1 MSTVFL
7 KKNKE
12 GKLKKVSTLEE
23 ADFVRIPAATYKD
36 AFEKTEGE
44 DVVQLPRAEYNGFLK
59 MLRIIRDRELQQID
73 KEKSDSYGYT
83 TKYVDERI
91 YDRSRPEITAF
102 YITKTTPI
110 SLKIDLYT
118 AYTLVKKDL
127 QEFYG
132 FIDEQVYMS
141 SEGIPKKIKTID
153 LLEAFQKKSEKNY
166 DRDYYISNSE
176 YGRKLKEIV
185 DSSEVISFGPLKL
198 SSNYGQGV
206 YEISYYATEPI

>member
-1 MSTVFL
+1 MSVIFL
-7 KKNKE
+7 KKTEE

-23 ADFVRIPAATYKD
+23 ADFVRMSAASYKE
-36 AFEKTEGE
+36 AFKRAENE
-44 DVVQLPRAEYNGFLK
+44 DVIQIRKEEYNGYQK
-59 MLRIIRDRELQQID
+59 MLRIIRDRELQQIE
-73 KEKSDSYGYT
+73 KEKADSHGYT
-83 TKYVDERI
+83 AKYVDERI
-91 YDRSRPEITAF
+91 YDRFRPEITAF
-102 YITKTTPI
+102 YITKSTPI

-132 FIDEQVYMS
+132 FIDEQGYMS
-141 SEGIPKKIKTID
+141 GEGIPKKIKTID

-185 DSSEVISFGPLKL
+185 DSSEAISFGPIKL
-198 SSNYGQGV
+198 NANFGQGV
-206 YEISYYATEPI
+206 YEISYWATGPI

>member
-102 YITKTTPI
+102 YITKSTPI

-153 LLEAFQKKSEKNY
+153 LLEAFQKKSEKN
-166 DRDYYISNSE
+166 
-176 YGRKLKEIV
+176 
-185 DSSEVISFGPLKL
+185 F
-198 SSNYGQGV
+198 
-206 YEISYYATEPI
+206 

>member
-1 MSTVFL
+1 MSDVFL

-23 ADFVRIPAATYKD
+23 ADFVRIPAASYKETFIKHD
-36 AFEKTEGE
+36 TE
-44 DVVQLPRAEYNGFLK
+44 DVVQIRREEYNGYRK

-73 KEKSDSYGYT
+73 KEKADTHGYT
-83 TKYVDERI
+83 TKHVDVRNF
-91 YDRSRPEITAF
+91 DRSRPEITAF

-132 FIDEQVYMS
+132 FMDEHFFVTS
-141 SEGIPKKIKTID
+141 KGIKKEIKEID
-153 LLEAFQKKSEKNY
+153 LLAAFKQRIESND
-166 DRDYYISNSE
+166 DRDYYVYNSE

-185 DSSEVISFGPLKL
+185 DGSEVISFGPIKL
-198 SSNYGQGV
+198 SSNYVQGV
-206 YEISYYATEPI
+206 YEASYWAAEPI

>member
-1 MSTVFL
+1 MSVIFL
-7 KKNKE
+7 KQTKE

-23 ADFVRIPAATYKD
+23 ADFVRIPAASYKE

-44 DVVQLPRAEYNGFLK
+44 DVVKISLEEYHGYRK
-59 MLRIIRDRELQQID
+59 MLRVIRDRELQQID
-73 KEKSDSYGYT
+73 KQKSDSHGYSL
-83 TKYVDERI
+83 KLVYKRI
-91 YDRSRPEITAF
+91 YDRSRPKITAF

-127 QEFYG
+127 QEYYRFM
-132 FIDEQVYMS
+132 DEQVFIS
-141 SEGIPKKIKTID
+141 GEGIQKTIKTID
-153 LLEAFQKKSEKNY
+153 LLEAFQNKSENY
-166 DRDYYISNSE
+166 NREYYVSNTE

-206 YEISYYATEPI
+206 YEVTYWATEPI